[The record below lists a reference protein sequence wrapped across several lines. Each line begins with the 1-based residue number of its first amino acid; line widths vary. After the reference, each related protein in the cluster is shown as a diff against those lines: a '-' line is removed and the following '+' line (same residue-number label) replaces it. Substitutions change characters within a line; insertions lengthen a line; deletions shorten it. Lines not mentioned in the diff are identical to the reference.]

1 MRRIAMPTA
10 RPARWNAGRTF
21 AGIVACGLVLAFTA
35 APALADAVEW
45 EDARKDCLSKK
56 PTGGLYGKKFNLK
69 QCCLIA
75 LSDLE
80 PKVDDVRCWA
90 EKPRDAVSRT
100 PPLPRLPGVRRQ
112 IPTAP
117 AAPTPAAPAPAA
129 PAPAAPAPAAPA
141 PAAPGAPAPAPAAAA
156 PAGSGAQPAAAGA
169 GQVDLSCPSEGDRAQ
184 IEQLLRDRTAQV
196 PALTR
201 VVRVSGSAK
210 PAAQKVRLQAWVDLA
225 DLEQQIGDLK
235 DALRR
240 LGSGA
245 VCAVFPV
252 APPAGGTAGSAPPP
266 ATLPRDPATGLL
278 PTNTEFTIG
287 WNVSLRSLPFKYS
300 TPYRFRC
307 APLTDP
313 RQVSAVIGT
322 DLYSGDS
329 SICGAAVHA
338 GKLGFGGGTVTV
350 VGEQVGPN
358 SYTGSVRNGI
368 RSDSQ
373 PFQAPTVMTIS

>member
-1 MRRIAMPTA
+1 MPTV
-10 RPARWNAGRTF
+10 RPARRNAGRTF
-21 AGIVACGLVLAFTA
+21 VGIVACGLVLAFTA

-45 EDARKDCLSKK
+45 EYARNNCLSKK

-75 LSDLE
+75 LSGLE
-80 PKVDDVRCWA
+80 PNVDDVRCWA
-90 EKPRDAVSRT
+90 EKPSDAVSRT

-112 IPTAP
+112 VPT
-117 AAPTPAAPAPAA
+117 
-129 PAPAAPAPAAPA
+129 APAAPA
-141 PAAPGAPAPAPAAAA
+141 PAAPGVPAPAPAAAA

-201 VVRVSGSAK
+201 VVRVTGSAK

-240 LGSGA
+240 LGPGAA

-278 PTNTEFTIG
+278 PTDTEFTIG

-313 RQVSAVIGT
+313 SQVRAVIGT

-350 VGEQVGPN
+350 VGEQVGPK

-373 PFQAPTVMTIS
+373 AFEAPTVMTIS